1 MTGITIGL
9 LFILLGVIVI
19 FVIYIWR
26 DAFKEFTQVQ
36 MFYKFLGE
44 RNATIFYILL
54 GVTCNYVWNLVYDRS
69 TLLREV
75 G

>member
-54 GVTCNYVWNLVYDRS
+54 GVALIMFGILYMIGVLS
-69 TLLREV
+69 
-75 G
+75 